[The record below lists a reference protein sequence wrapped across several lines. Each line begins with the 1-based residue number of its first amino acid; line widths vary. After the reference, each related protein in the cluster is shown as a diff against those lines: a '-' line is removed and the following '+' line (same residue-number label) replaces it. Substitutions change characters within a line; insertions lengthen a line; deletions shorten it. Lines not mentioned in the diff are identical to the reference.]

1 MTNVLSNWQDSLD
14 DGLVNR
20 LTRPLCQPGMMRMA
34 MSQRIINRCDGFL
47 NRLPLLSQQM
57 QRWGNTNTITSESIP
72 IVYAQPASFAQEE
85 SMKNREYSVQPTVFQ
100 NQASANIIQRKLDFS
115 QFLTTPTVN
124 NTIPTP
130 NRTDLSNFNFSDE
143 IQSPTSKIQIN
154 QTSISSSSSEN
165 RVVVPEV
172 TSQDLVKTEQ
182 MPLPVKFT
190 DSKTSSFLNP
200 NIPSQQISDGVTTI
214 NQTSLSSS
222 SSENR
227 VVVPEVTSQ
236 EVVKTEQMPLPVK
249 FTDSKTSSF
258 LNPNIPFQQIS
269 DGVTKINQTS
279 ISSLENPVNK
289 PFPIIQAKL
298 QNSFVSP
305 SFPIVNHL
313 NTLVSPKQTQQN
325 KQHNNYP
332 EDQDSTKQ
340 AKLVSQISSTNLP
353 IVTAKNQNS
362 SVNLTQEEISFS
374 TTSPNPQKQPASIL
388 KTKPAHISNQ
398 INQSNNNISSLPLI
412 SVTSQI
418 SSSLK
423 PHSLPLPL
431 ANSPSLRS
439 SIRQPNLSNRNS
451 IVSNTE
457 SSSPPPT
464 ILSSPLSTK
473 ATSSQEATQSN
484 IDVDTI
490 ASQVER
496 KLMRRL
502 VIESERR
509 GKIR

>member
-57 QRWGNTNTITSESIP
+57 QRWDNTNTITSESIP

-190 DSKTSSFLNP
+190 DSKTSSL
-200 NIPSQQISDGVTTI
+200 
-214 NQTSLSSS
+214 
-222 SSENR
+222 
-227 VVVPEVTSQ
+227 
-236 EVVKTEQMPLPVK
+236 
-249 FTDSKTSSF
+249 

-398 INQSNNNISSLPLI
+398 INQSNNNISSLPFI